1 MIQLPF
7 DRKYIL
13 PPILLTLLSSALM
26 FFNTNDLLEFH
37 RNKIATGEIWRI
49 FTGQFVHA
57 NPTHLLLNIVGIGF
71 IWLLHAEHRTQKQY
85 YIHTAFLSLW
95 TGLGIWLFVPDIKV
109 YTGLSG
115 LLHGVIVWGAI
126 KDIQVG
132 MRSGILLFIGIW
144 GKLAWEQYSGPSTD
158 VGELIQSRVAI
169 EAHLIGAIGGLV
181 MGLGLI
187 KEKLLVKSEK
197 KKK

>member
-26 FFNTNDLLEFH
+26 FLNTNDLLEFH

-57 NPTHLLLNIVGIGF
+57 NPTHLILNIVGIGF

-85 YIHTAFLSLW
+85 YIHTSFLALW

-115 LLHGVIVWGAI
+115 LLHGIIVWGAI

-144 GKLAWEQYSGPSTD
+144 GKLAWEQYSGPSAD

-181 MGLGLI
+181 MGLGSI

-197 KKK
+197 KD

>member
-1 MIQLPF
+1 MIQLPL
-7 DRKYIL
+7 DKKYIL
-13 PPILLTLLSSALM
+13 PPIMLSLLSFTLM
-26 FFNTNDLLEFH
+26 ILNTNDLLEFH
-37 RNKIATGEIWRI
+37 RDKIAAGEIWRI

-71 IWLLHAEHRTQKQY
+71 IWLLHAEHRSQSQY
-85 YIHTAFLSLW
+85 YLHTAFLALW

-115 LLHGVIVWGAI
+115 LLHGVIVWGAL

-132 MRSGILLFIGIW
+132 MRSGILLFVGIW
-144 GKLAWEQYSGPSTD
+144 AKLAWEQWAGPSAD

-187 KEKLLVKSEK
+187 KNKLKNKSEK
-197 KKK
+197 KD

>member
-26 FFNTNDLLEFH
+26 FFNINDLLEFH

-71 IWLLHAEHRTQKQY
+71 IWLLHAEHRTQSQY
-85 YIHTAFLSLW
+85 YIHTAFLALW
-95 TGLGIWLFVPDIKV
+95 TGLGIWLFVPDIKI

-115 LLHGVIVWGAI
+115 LLHGVIVWGAL

-144 GKLAWEQYSGPSTD
+144 GKLAWEQYSGPSAD

-169 EAHLIGAIGGLV
+169 EAHLIGAVGGLI

-187 KEKLLVKSEK
+187 KEKANSKFSK
-197 KKK
+197 KD

>member
-26 FFNTNDLLEFH
+26 VLNTNDLLEFH
-37 RNKIATGEIWRI
+37 RYKIATGEIWRI

-71 IWLLHAEHRTQKQY
+71 IWLLHAEHRSQSQY
-85 YIHTAFLSLW
+85 YIHTAFLALW

-115 LLHGVIVWGAI
+115 LLHGVIVWGAL

-144 GKLAWEQYSGPSTD
+144 GKLAWEQYSGPSAD

-169 EAHLIGAIGGLV
+169 EAHLIGAIGGLI

-187 KEKLLVKSEK
+187 KEKLLLKSEK
-197 KKK
+197 KD

>member
-1 MIQLPF
+1 MIQLPL
-7 DRKYIL
+7 DKKYIL
-13 PPILLTLLSSALM
+13 PPILLSLLSFTLM
-26 FFNTNDLLEFH
+26 VLNTNDLLEFH
-37 RNKIATGEIWRI
+37 RDKIAAGEIWRI

-71 IWLLHAEHRTQKQY
+71 IWLLHAEHRTQSQY
-85 YIHTAFLSLW
+85 YIHNAFLALW

-115 LLHGVIVWGAI
+115 LLHGVIVWGAL

-144 GKLAWEQYSGPSTD
+144 AKLAWEQWAGPSAE
-158 VGELIQSRVAI
+158 VGALIQSRVAI
-169 EAHLIGAIGGLV
+169 EAHLIGAIGGLII
-181 MGLGLI
+181 GLGLI
-187 KEKLLVKSEK
+187 RNKSKDKSEK
-197 KKK
+197 KD

>member
-1 MIQLPF
+1 
-7 DRKYIL
+7 
-13 PPILLTLLSSALM
+13 M
-26 FFNTNDLLEFH
+26 FFNSNDLLEFH
-37 RNKIATGEIWRI
+37 RTKIASGEYWRI

-57 NPTHLLLNIVGIGF
+57 NFTHLLLNIVGIGF
-71 IWLLHAEHRTQKQY
+71 IWLLHAEHRTEKQY
-85 YIHTAFLSLW
+85 IFHTAFLGLW

-115 LLHGVIVWGAI
+115 LLHGVIVWGAL

-144 GKLAWEQYSGPSTD
+144 GKLAWEQYTGPSAD
-158 VGELIQSRVAI
+158 VGALIQSRVAI

-181 MGLGLI
+181 LGLSLV
-187 KEKLLVKSEK
+187 KEKLIRAKTK
-197 KKK
+197 

>member
-13 PPILLTLLSSALM
+13 PPILLTLLSTALM
-26 FFNTNDLLEFH
+26 FLNTNDLLEFH

-71 IWLLHAEHRTQKQY
+71 IWLLHAEHRTQSQY
-85 YIHTAFLSLW
+85 YIHTAFLALW
-95 TGLGIWLFVPDIKV
+95 TGLGIWLFVPDIKI

-115 LLHGVIVWGAI
+115 LLHGVIVWGAL

-144 GKLAWEQYSGPSTD
+144 GKLAWEQYSGPNAD

-169 EAHLIGAIGGLV
+169 EAHLIGAIGGLI

-197 KKK
+197 KTK

>member
-1 MIQLPF
+1 MIQLPL
-7 DRKYIL
+7 DKKYIL
-13 PPILLTLLSSALM
+13 PPILLSLLSFTLM
-26 FFNTNDLLEFH
+26 VLNTNDLLEFH
-37 RNKIATGEIWRI
+37 RDKIAIGEVWRI

-71 IWLLHAEHRTQKQY
+71 IWLLHAEHRTQSQY
-85 YIHTAFLSLW
+85 YIHTAFLALW
-95 TGLGIWLFVPDIKV
+95 TGLGIWLFVPDITV

-115 LLHGVIVWGAI
+115 LLHGVIVWGAL

-132 MRSGILLFIGIW
+132 MRSGILLFVGIW
-144 GKLAWEQYSGPSTD
+144 AKLAWEQWAGPSAD

-187 KEKLLVKSEK
+187 RNKLKDKSEK
-197 KKK
+197 KD